1 METLGLIIILLLAII
16 YVLRHVRRTL
26 TVGED
31 ETKCQDCPIIS
42 MPVQDKSFSGKDN

>member
-1 METLGLIIILLLAII
+1 METLGLIVILLLAVI

-31 ETKCQDCPIIS
+31 EMKCQNCHVEKLTTKI
-42 MPVQDKSFSGKDN
+42 KN